1 MSTVNSQ
8 ITDAVTTSM
17 NEANK
22 LMHDVS
28 TTEGNT
34 AKLEADVK
42 TVSQDLQTI
51 DNDLTM
57 SKTIN
62 TKLKDLDSALSEA
75 VELLEVV
82 SIIPEIGTEASEL
95 KNVLSTFKKPID
107 EALDVSNKVEK
118 VVAPIRNAIEKVE
131 PKVKQIDE
139 VLLKLMNAE
148 NQFIATLG
156 GAINCINSLPNSTV
170 KTELV
175 NEIDTAAGKV
185 DPVVLTFDDAQIK
198 ILNGIAEATEE
209 VEKIKHLVMGLVS
222 LENQINAVMNVLN
235 PLISALNSVKNVLS
249 HTIRVPYGGYP
260 KVCYKHVL
268 GVKVPYP
275 CGWHTVYFSF
285 SVEQIIK
292 GGLSVIGPVM
302 DLLNKA
308 MNAVLQPVLRALN
321 LNIHLPSIPGLSIL
335 NDLSEDLNSFVMKA
349 IDPINNLV
357 NELNV
362 FENIYNDVEGF
373 IAEVEKINKACTVQ
387 LK

>member
-8 ITDAVTTSM
+8 FTDSVISSM

-28 TTEGNT
+28 ATEGNT

-42 TVSQDLQTI
+42 AVSQDLQTI
-51 DNDLTM
+51 DSDLTI

-82 SIIPEIGTEASEL
+82 SIIPEIGTEASEI
-95 KNVLSTFKKPID
+95 KNVLTTFKKPID

-118 VVAPIRNAIEKVE
+118 IVAPIRKAIDKVE

-156 GAINCINSLPNSTV
+156 GAINCISSLPNSIV
-170 KTELV
+170 KTDLV
-175 NEIDTAAGKV
+175 NHLDSAADKV
-185 DPVVLTFDDAQIK
+185 DSGVLAFDNAQIK
-198 ILNGIAEATEE
+198 ILNGISEVTEE

-222 LENQINAVMNVLN
+222 LENQINAVINVLN
-235 PLISALNSVKNVLS
+235 PLISSLNSVKNVLS

-260 KVCYKHVL
+260 KFCYKHVL
-268 GVKVPYP
+268 GIKLPYP

-285 SVEQIIK
+285 NVEQIIK

-308 MNAVLQPVLRALN
+308 MNAVLQPVLRSLN
-321 LNIHLPSIPGLSIL
+321 LKIHLPSIPGLSIL
-335 NDLSEDLNSFVMKA
+335 NDLSEDLNSFITKT
-349 IDPINNLV
+349 IEPINDFV
-357 NELNV
+357 NQLNV
-362 FENIYNDVEGF
+362 FENAFKDLEGF
-373 IAEVEKINKACTVQ
+373 ISEVEKINRACTVQ